1 VRDISLPFS
10 LLLCFLTSLLPFT
23 SDQRLSTIDFFNS
36 FVIILIMFDIF
47 EFLKGRLLVTR
58 LLLVA
63 SAAGLVIIGVMMIY
77 ASGNPEQSDGGQ
89 LSETGGLWQ
98 KQYIFAAAGFVGF
111 IILNSFSY
119 RKLGPASFWLY
130 LIVLIFLF
138 WLVLDKFVNLPFVPV
153 KHGSRR
159 WIVFGTLAQFQ
170 PSEFFKLIYVI
181 ALGWHLRYRS
191 NYRSFSVLVP
201 PFILTFL
208 PMMLILLEPDLGA
221 VLLMMPV
228 FLTMLFIAGAKTK
241 HLLAIIALAVLAFPV
256 LWLQMHD
263 YQRMRISSVLLQNK
277 VDGSE
282 SWFREEAERHPW
294 FAGAL
299 GVSGERIR
307 NWEIGEGYQL
317 MRSKLAIASGGF
329 SGQGFR
335 EGPFIKYKF
344 LPERHNDFI
353 FALICHQWGFAGAV
367 LVMALYALL
376 ITCSIEIAAASFD
389 AFGGYIAAGIAAIF
403 AIQVIVNVG
412 MTIGLMPIT
421 GITLPFVSYG
431 GSSLLVNIMSVGL
444 LNNIA
449 RRS

>member
-1 VRDISLPFS
+1 
-10 LLLCFLTSLLPFT
+10 
-23 SDQRLSTIDFFNS
+23 
-36 FVIILIMFDIF
+36 
-47 EFLKGRLLVTR
+47 
-58 LLLVA
+58 
-63 SAAGLVIIGVMMIY
+63 MIY
-77 ASGNPEQSDGGQ
+77 ASGNPSVADSPPNGEVSPASTRVGEAGPKADEQ
-89 LSETGGLWQ
+89 LSATAGLWQ
-98 KQYIFAAAGFVGF
+98 KQLIFAGVGLAGF
-111 IILNSFSY
+111 IIMNSFSY

-130 LIVLIFLF
+130 AAIIVLLAIL
-138 WLVLDKFVNLPFVPV
+138 LLGRIVDLPFVPL
-153 KHGSRR
+153 KKGSRR

-170 PSEFFKLIYVI
+170 PSEFFKLVYVI

-191 NYRSFSVLVP
+191 NYRNLSTLLP
-201 PFILTFL
+201 PFILTLL
-208 PMMLILLEPDLGA
+208 PMMLILLEPDLGT

-228 FLTMLFIAGAKTK
+228 LLTMLFIAGAKTK
-241 HLLAIIALAVLAFPV
+241 HLLAIIALAILAFPV

-263 YQRMRISSVLLQNK
+263 YQRMRISSVFLQDK
-277 VDGSE
+277 IDGSE
-282 SWFREEAERHPW
+282 SWFKQEAEKHLW
-294 FAGAL
+294 LAKAL
-299 GVSGERIR
+299 GVGTERIR
-307 NWEIGEGYQL
+307 NWEVGEGYQL

-376 ITCSIEIAAASFD
+376 IACGIEIAGASAD
-389 AFGGYIAAGIAAIF
+389 SFGCYIAAGLTAVF
-403 AIQVIVNVG
+403 AIQVVVNVG
-412 MTIGLMPIT
+412 MTIGIMPIT

-449 RRS
+449 RRSQSIY

>member
-1 VRDISLPFS
+1 
-10 LLLCFLTSLLPFT
+10 
-23 SDQRLSTIDFFNS
+23 
-36 FVIILIMFDIF
+36 MFDIF

-58 LLLVA
+58 LLLLA
-63 SAAGLVIIGVMMIY
+63 SAAGLVVIGVMMIY
-77 ASGNPEQSDGGQ
+77 ASGNPAVSDSLPNGEVSPKADEQ
-89 LSETGGLWQ
+89 LNTAAGLWQ
-98 KQYIFAAAGFVGF
+98 KQLIFAAIGFIGF
-111 IILNSFSY
+111 IIMNSFSY

-130 LIVLIFLF
+130 AAIIILLAILLLDRIV
-138 WLVLDKFVNLPFVPV
+138 DLPFVPL
-153 KHGSRR
+153 KKGSRR
-159 WIVFGTLAQFQ
+159 WIVIGSLTQFQ

-191 NYRSFSVLVP
+191 NYRNFSSLLP

-208 PMMLILLEPDLGA
+208 PMMLILLEPDLGT
-221 VLLMMPV
+221 VLLIMPV

-241 HLLAIIALAVLAFPV
+241 HLLAIIILAVLAFPV
-256 LWLQMHD
+256 LWFQMHD
-263 YQRMRISSVLLQNK
+263 YQRMRISSVLLQDK

-282 SWFREEAERHPW
+282 SWLKQQAEKHHW
-294 FAGAL
+294 LAKAL
-299 GVSGERIR
+299 GVGTERIR
-307 NWEIGEGYQL
+307 NWEVGEGYQL

-376 ITCSIEIAAASFD
+376 IACGIEVAGTSSD
-389 AFGGYIAAGIAAIF
+389 LFGCYIAAGITAVF

-431 GSSLLVNIMSVGL
+431 GSSLLVNIVSVGL

>member
-1 VRDISLPFS
+1 
-10 LLLCFLTSLLPFT
+10 
-23 SDQRLSTIDFFNS
+23 
-36 FVIILIMFDIF
+36 MFDIF

-58 LLLVA
+58 LLLLA
-63 SAAGLVIIGVMMIY
+63 SAAGLVVIGVMVIY
-77 ASGNPEQSDGGQ
+77 ASGNPAVSGSEQTSA
-89 LSETGGLWQ
+89 TANLWQ
-98 KQYIFAAAGFVGF
+98 KQLIFAAVGFVGF
-111 IILNSFSY
+111 IIMNSFSY

-130 LIVLIFLF
+130 ATIIILLAILL
-138 WLVLDKFVNLPFVPV
+138 LDRVVDLPFVPL
-153 KHGSRR
+153 KKGSRR
-159 WIVFGTLAQFQ
+159 WIVFGSLAQFQ

-181 ALGWHLRYRS
+181 ALAWHLRYRS
-191 NYRSFSVLVP
+191 NYRSFSVLLP

-208 PMMLILLEPDLGA
+208 PMMLILLEPDLGT
-221 VLLMMPV
+221 VLLIMPV

-263 YQRMRISSVLLQNK
+263 YQRMRISSVFLQNRI
-277 VDGSE
+277 DGSE
-282 SWFREEAERHPW
+282 SWFRQQVEKHPW
-294 FAGAL
+294 LAGTL
-299 GVSGERIR
+299 GVGGERIR

-376 ITCSIEIAAASFD
+376 IACSVEIAGTSAD
-389 AFGGYIAAGIAAIF
+389 LFGSYIAAGIAAVF

-431 GSSLLVNIMSVGL
+431 GSSLLVNIVSIGL

-449 RRS
+449 RIR

>member
-1 VRDISLPFS
+1 
-10 LLLCFLTSLLPFT
+10 
-23 SDQRLSTIDFFNS
+23 
-36 FVIILIMFDIF
+36 MFDIF

-58 LLLVA
+58 LLLMS

-77 ASGNPEQSDGGQ
+77 ASGNPVVSDSEQIG
-89 LSETGGLWQ
+89 TAAGLWQ
-98 KQYIFAAAGFVGF
+98 KQCIFAAVGLLGF
-111 IILNSFSY
+111 IIMNSFNY

-130 LIVLIFLF
+130 AVIVILLAIL
-138 WLVLDKFVNLPFVPV
+138 LLDRVVDLPFVPL
-153 KHGSRR
+153 KKGSRR
-159 WIVFGTLAQFQ
+159 WIAFGTLAQFQ

-181 ALGWHLRYRS
+181 AIAWYLRYRS
-191 NYRSFSVLVP
+191 NYRSFSVLLP

-208 PMMLILLEPDLGA
+208 PIMLILLEPDLGT
-221 VLLMMPV
+221 VLLVMPV
-228 FLTMLFIAGAKTK
+228 FLTMLFIAGAKVK

-263 YQRMRISSVLLQNK
+263 YQRMRISSVLLQNRI
-277 VDGSE
+277 DGSE
-282 SWFREEAERHPW
+282 SWLRQQAQKHSRL
-294 FAGAL
+294 AGVL
-299 GVSGERIR
+299 GVGTERIG

-317 MRSKLAIASGGF
+317 MRSKLAIASGGLY
-329 SGQGFR
+329 GQGFR

-353 FALICHQWGFAGAV
+353 FALVCHQWGFAGAV
-367 LVMALYALL
+367 LVMALFALL
-376 ITCSIEIAAASFD
+376 IACAIEIAAASFD
-389 AFGGYIAAGIAAIF
+389 AFGGYIAAGIAAVF
-403 AIQVIVNVG
+403 AIQVIVNIG

-431 GSSLLVNIMSVGL
+431 GSSLLVNIMSAGL

>member
-1 VRDISLPFS
+1 
-10 LLLCFLTSLLPFT
+10 
-23 SDQRLSTIDFFNS
+23 
-36 FVIILIMFDIF
+36 MFDIF

-58 LLLVA
+58 LLLLA
-63 SAAGLVIIGVMMIY
+63 SAAGLVIIGIMMIY
-77 ASGNPEQSDGGQ
+77 ASGNPAVSDSEQ
-89 LSETGGLWQ
+89 LSTTAGLWQ
-98 KQYIFAAAGFVGF
+98 KQCIFAAAGLLGF
-111 IILNSFSY
+111 IIMNSFSY

-130 LIVLIFLF
+130 TAIIVLLAIL
-138 WLVLDKFVNLPFVPV
+138 LLDRVVDLPFVPL
-153 KHGSRR
+153 KKGSRR
-159 WIVFGTLAQFQ
+159 WIVFGSLAQFQ

-181 ALGWHLRYRS
+181 ALAWHLRYRS
-191 NYRSFSVLVP
+191 NYRNFSTLLP

-208 PMMLILLEPDLGA
+208 PMMLILLEPDLGT
-221 VLLMMPV
+221 VLLIMPV
-228 FLTMLFIAGAKTK
+228 FLTMLFIAGAKVK
-241 HLLAIIALAVLAFPV
+241 HLLAIILLAILAFPV

-263 YQRMRISSVLLQNK
+263 YQRMRISSVLLQNRI
-277 VDGSE
+277 DGSE
-282 SWFREEAERHPW
+282 SWLRQEAEKHSW
-294 FAGAL
+294 LAKAL
-299 GVSGERIR
+299 GVGAERIG

-389 AFGGYIAAGIAAIF
+389 VFGGYIAAGIAAIF

-412 MTIGLMPIT
+412 MTIGIMPIT

-431 GSSLLVNIMSVGL
+431 GSSLLVNIVSAGL